1 MRNDSQPSEIPRDF
15 VASGS
20 TTATVA
26 PPSLLEAVRTEFR
39 DSVTPSAERILAA
52 EMGTVPAHLPD
63 VLGAAST
70 TIYAGLVQLASTASG
85 QQALA
90 QFLKRTESGATPS
103 NLNLEHQAQPKSGL
117 ASVGPQEI
125 FGNRYGGILNALGH
139 ATEVGRS
146 ALGPLL
152 DLLTPAVV
160 GFVGQQM
167 RARAFTPQQT
177 IEFLQTQAA
186 PLREALPPELMKLLS
201 GPSTQFEP
209 PHDEVIQAREKP
221 TQPIPLG
228 SVPVTQP
235 DLSDAGITLRRA
247 YTWPMISVAVF
258 TLFLLVFLIRSCG
271 VLSLA
276 PQAEAAGQPPVLEKQ
291 SE

>member
-146 ALGPLL
+146 ALVPLL

-160 GFVGQQM
+160 GFVGQQI
-167 RARAFTPQQT
+167 RARAFTHQEPM
-177 IEFLQTQAA
+177 EFLQTQAT
-186 PLREALPPELMKLLS
+186 PLREVLPPELAGLIG
-201 GPSTQFEP
+201 GPSSQFEP
-209 PHDEVIQAREKP
+209 PHDEVIQARAKP
-221 TQPIPLG
+221 TQPTPADSGPL
-228 SVPVTQP
+228 TQP
-235 DLSDAGITLRRA
+235 DWSDASISLRRI
-247 YTWPMISVAVF
+247 YTWPMVSMAAF
-258 TLFLLVFLIRSCG
+258 TIFMLIFLVRSCG
-271 VLSLA
+271 VLSLSPPA
-276 PQAEAAGQPPVLEKQ
+276 QAAGQPPVLEKQ